1 MIYKDSNAS
10 RGWDVLSYIVTALHD
25 SLTGL
30 TSLNLKGE
38 TPGPAPHGK
47 NNLVTIGSAAVLAV
61 YAAGFFRTRV
71 AAQRFADDSEIRH
84 PAEVAVAPSVDAPI
98 LQHFDSAPAAPKPK
112 VRAVVVAAAPK
123 AGTWLPLPIDS
134 LAPAV
139 TTPPAVGQPPAPL
152 PVAVAVDTAP
162 TPIEK
167 AVAGYKDGTYRGW
180 GTSRH
185 GDIEAAVDIKDGKI
199 AAAYISQCLTRYS
212 CSWISHLPGQ
222 VLARQAA
229 DVDYVS
235 GATQSSNAFYHAI
248 LEALSKAK

>member
-1 MIYKDSNAS
+1 MAQ
-10 RGWDVLSYIVTALHD
+10 RH
-25 SLTGL
+25 SLTGPI
-30 TSLNLKGE
+30 SLNSKGE
-38 TPGPAPHGK
+38 SPSPVPRGK
-47 NNLVTIGSAAVLAV
+47 SNLVTIGSAAVLAV
-61 YAAGFFRTRV
+61 YAAGFFRTRA
-71 AAQRFADDSEIRH
+71 AAQRFAGDSEVRH
-84 PAEVAVAPSVDAPI
+84 PAEVAADPPVDTPI
-98 LQHFDSAPAAPKPK
+98 LQHIDSVPAAAKAK
-112 VRAVVVAAAPK
+112 VRSPVVAVAAK
-123 AGTWLPLPIDS
+123 AGNKLPPPIDS

-139 TTPPAVGQPPAPL
+139 AVAAVVPPPPL

-167 AVAGYKDGTYRGW
+167 AVSGYKDGTYRGW

-199 AAAYISQCLTRYS
+199 AAAYITQCLTRYS
-212 CSWISHLPGQ
+212 CSWISHLQGQ
-222 VLARQAA
+222 VVARQSP